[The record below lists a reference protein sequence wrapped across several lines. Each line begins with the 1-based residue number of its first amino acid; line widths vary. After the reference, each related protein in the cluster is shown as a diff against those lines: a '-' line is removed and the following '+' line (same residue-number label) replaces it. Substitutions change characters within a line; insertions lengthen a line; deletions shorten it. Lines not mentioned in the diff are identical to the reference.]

1 MKKFVI
7 LAIFLLSVTFAGGNA
22 FLAHAAQQPLSSVD
36 AATLNQELVS
46 MKAALLRMQDQ
57 IQTQSAPSVVVVK
70 KTDTSADLASL
81 NAALISLR
89 ATLAAF
95 QMNLRANGGA
105 VAPAEKIAV
114 RSALSG
120 IGADLL
126 GMQQILSETRMPS
139 VVALARPGASGNS
152 VSVQQAAAENGSA
165 SLKARD
171 QGTQMAQVSA
181 VAPWRQWAARNWPI
195 AIGVIVILLAMIWM
209 WRAKSAKSASDHV
222 PAHPVAPAS
231 SSVSASQPQGSS
243 PSLPVKPAASQP
255 VGQKLRT

>member
-7 LAIFLLSVTFAGGNA
+7 LAIFLLGVTFTGGNA
-22 FLAHAAQQPLSSVD
+22 FLAHAAQQPLSSAD

-57 IQTQSAPSVVVVK
+57 LQAQSVPSVAAVK
-70 KTDTSADLASL
+70 KTDTSAGLASL
-81 NAALISLR
+81 NTALISLR

-95 QMNLRANGGA
+95 QMNLRANGSA

-114 RSALSG
+114 RGALSG

-126 GMQQILSETRMPS
+126 GMQQILSETQMPS
-139 VVALARPGASGNS
+139 AVALARPGASGNS
-152 VSVQQAAAENGSA
+152 VSAQQAAAANGSA
-165 SLKARD
+165 SLKEQD

-195 AIGVIVILLAMIWM
+195 AIGIIVILLAMIWM
-209 WRAKSAKSASDHV
+209 WRAKSAKSASGHA
-222 PAHPVAPAS
+222 PIHPVAPEK
-231 SSVSASQPQGSS
+231 SSVSASRPQGSN
-243 PSLPVKPAASQP
+243 PSLPAQPAATQP
-255 VGQKLRT
+255 AEQKLRT